1 MGFTNFAWQFH
12 ISQILAKFVWP
23 NLDEYSSSYTFIK
36 FIADLNNLIFEKG
49 KEKAS
54 CTRVPGVFSL
64 FSLQTSPLSTIQ
76 LSHWHCRKPPRVNL
90 NLSRGPWLDGTVTGA
105 KITSVRLTSGD
116 LAPMKWSTTS
126 GRSQWSRRCAGQR
139 WRWSELVGPRA

>member
-64 FSLQTSPLSTIQ
+64 FPYRLVLCLLFNLVTDIAENPL
-76 LSHWHCRKPPRVNL
+76 
-90 NLSRGPWLDGTVTGA
+90 G
-105 KITSVRLTSGD
+105 LT
-116 LAPMKWSTTS
+116 
-126 GRSQWSRRCAGQR
+126 
-139 WRWSELVGPRA
+139 